1 MIDKYFLD
9 TNFLVYLF
17 SEIEIEKSEK
27 CSDMLSQL
35 SNHVQFVLSTQVINE
50 FSNIAISKF
59 HKDAIDVK
67 SIIDILSEFEI
78 VINDVDIIKKGID
91 IKFRYQLSFWDSLI
105 ISAAKSAKC
114 NIIVSEDLQDGQV
127 IEGVKIQNPFIHD
140 LINSKN

>member
-1 MIDKYFLD
+1 MIDKYFID
-9 TNFLVYLF
+9 TNILVYLF
-17 SEIEIEKSEK
+17 SEIEIEKSDK
-27 CSDMLSQL
+27 CSDILNQL

-50 FSNIAISKF
+50 FSNVSISKF
-59 HKDAIDVK
+59 HKDAIEVK

-105 ISAAKSAKC
+105 VSAAKSAKC
-114 NIIVSEDLQDGQV
+114 NIILSEDLQDGQV

-140 LINSKN
+140 LINSKI